1 MQIWMSM
8 TMFAYACPYSGI
20 IWFVDIFKKLMLKV
34 YEPEILGDKVE
45 KVQVSDCIVDSP
57 CVLVMGE

>member
-1 MQIWMSM
+1 M